1 MDEECFCS
9 MDRRRFLQAAGGTLA
24 CCALTPLMGSAL
36 YAADPMS
43 RTPIFP
49 KSKAKVDLVFI
60 HVASPRPT
68 WPTKNYDYAKRKKEI
83 LDKLIPLCPNVEFA
97 VKHSATNESAKEILD
112 DQKERDGILVYQI
125 GLSTAG
131 TDLFVRSGKPVVLV
145 DDLFGGTGRVLA
157 LSGVATAEKLPVV
170 VVSSSDMKD
179 VAAAA
184 NLFYVMRAM
193 RTSRIVTA
201 TNRNVTAGAG
211 FIKDL
216 YGAELLRL
224 APEELDEY
232 YSKADAREAEVWADY
247 WMKNARKVVE
257 PTREEITKSGRMY
270 LAMSRALA
278 DKRADAVTVDCLGL
292 FYSGKMTAYPCLGF
306 FQLNNDGSTGVCE
319 GDLDSTCS
327 QLLIRYLTGRPG
339 YVSDPVIDTAKDEI
353 IYAHCVGTNK
363 VYGPKGKANPYIIR
377 THAEDE
383 QGASIQSLMPTGE
396 IVTTLKVRTGD
407 KHMVIHTAKAVS
419 NSDEPKA
426 CRTKLVAKT
435 NTKSLLRNW
444 SIGWHRVTVYRDW
457 REQAMNLA
465 RLYGMT
471 VFEEDEA

>member
-1 MDEECFCS
+1 MDKKCFCS

-24 CCALTPLMGSAL
+24 CCALTPLAGSL
-36 YAADPMS
+36 VYADPIS

-49 KSKAKVDLVFI
+49 KTKAKVDLVFI

-68 WPTKNYDYAKRKKEI
+68 WPTKDYDYAKRKKEI
-83 LDKLIPLCPNVEFA
+83 LDKLVPLCPNVEFT
-97 VKHSATNESAKEILD
+97 VRHSATNEQATAIIEEDKD
-112 DQKERDGILVYQI
+112 RDGFLIYQI

-131 TDLFVRSGKPVVLV
+131 TDLFVRSGKPVVLA

-157 LSGVATAEKLPVV
+157 LSGAATAEKLPVV

-193 RTSRIVTA
+193 RKSRIISA
-201 TNRNVTAGAG
+201 TNRNTAAG
-211 FIKDL
+211 KNFIKDL
-216 YGAELLRL
+216 YGSELLQL
-224 APEELDEY
+224 TAEELNDY
-232 YSKADAREAEVWADY
+232 YNKADAREAEAWADC

-278 DKRADAVTVDCLGL
+278 DKRADAITIDCLGL

-306 FQLNNDGSTGVCE
+306 FQLNNDGCTGVCE

-327 QLLIRYLTGRPG
+327 QLLLRYMTGRPG
-339 YVSDPVIDTAKDEI
+339 YVSDPVIDTSRDEI
-353 IYAHCVGTNK
+353 IYAHCVATNK
-363 VYGPKGKANPYIIR
+363 VYGPKGKANPYLIR

-383 QGASIQSLMPTGE
+383 QGASVQSLMPTGE

-407 KHMVIHTAKAVS
+407 KHMVVHTAKAVG
-419 NSDEPKA
+419 NSGESKA

-435 NTKSLLRNW
+435 NAKSLLRNW
-444 SIGWHRVTVYRDW
+444 SIGWHRVTVYGDW

-471 VFEEDEA
+471 VFEEDKA